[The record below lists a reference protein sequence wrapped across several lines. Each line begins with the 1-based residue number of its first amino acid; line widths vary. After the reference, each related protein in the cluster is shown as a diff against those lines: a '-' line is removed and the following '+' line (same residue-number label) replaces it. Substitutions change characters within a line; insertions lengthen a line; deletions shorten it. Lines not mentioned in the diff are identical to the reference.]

1 MMHKPQG
8 ITTQHVLRQFLKFR
22 SGLLN
27 YLPKSMP
34 THNRLSLKRG
44 VLWA

>member
-8 ITTQHVLRQFLKFR
+8 ITSQHVLRQFLKFR
-22 SGLLN
+22 SG
-27 YLPKSMP
+27 YLPKSMI

>member
-1 MMHKPQG
+1 MRCNTQG
-8 ITTQHVLRQFLKFR
+8 ITSKYVLRQFSI

-27 YLPKSMP
+27 YLSKSMI